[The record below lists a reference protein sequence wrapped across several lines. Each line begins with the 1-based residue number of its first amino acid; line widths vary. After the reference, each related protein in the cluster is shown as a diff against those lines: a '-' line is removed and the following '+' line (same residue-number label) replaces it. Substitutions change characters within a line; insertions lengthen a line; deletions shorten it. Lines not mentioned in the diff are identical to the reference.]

1 MIRGLFSK
9 SLSLK
14 VSITV
19 IAVLTVLGGGSFI
32 YIYNKIQNQLIDAQE
47 REALTLAST
56 LNSSLSAMMLKGGGL
71 NPEEIQ
77 TIFIALSERKEVKNA
92 VVYSHNGRRAFTNRE
107 SERNTI
113 INRDK
118 EEECLVCHRLSPD
131 KMPLTQFI
139 DVPGQGRVLRAVAPI
154 LKKES
159 CLQCHF
165 MGSNTGFVLPNEKYR
180 GMVLVDMETKEMESQ
195 MFAILLAGIAT
206 YLAIILAVY
215 FVLKRLVT
223 RPIEIINTTMKEI
236 EKGDLTRGITIVTR
250 DEVGGLAEAINR
262 VINTLSGIIS
272 RSKVAAMNVSMAS
285 EQILM
290 KSKRMT
296 EGAKTQVEAV
306 EKTSSSIQELNSSI
320 KEITGSSSILSTSAE
335 ETSSSVLEI
344 VSSIEEVAHN
354 TSGLSNT
361 ISETTASL
369 EQIGSSVKEVAR
381 SAEVLEEAIAE
392 TGAAAVEIDA
402 AIRTVAD
409 NAKESARLADKVVTD
424 ASEQGMISV
433 VNAIDGMD
441 KIRDTVKKAGTSVN
455 HLSERSQEISKIV
468 TVIDD
473 ITARTNLL
481 ALNAAILAAQAG
493 EHGKSFSVVAE
504 EIRDLAEKTSTSTKE
519 IAQLIK
525 TIQQET
531 QDTVDIMREGLV
543 RVDDGSKLVHTAG
556 DALREII
563 YSSQR
568 SQNAAKG
575 IEGAA
580 SEQAK
585 GVRQVAE
592 SVERIRDMIGQ
603 IVNASRELRKG
614 TDQIVKAME
623 VVDDVS
629 KQVKKATAEQSKGS
643 KQIGAVSEDTADKTQ
658 LIAKATEEQRV
669 GTEIILK
676 SIDEVKTV
684 AMEGMDIA
692 SEIDLSMESLRKE
705 AEGLKRELEIFRI
718 K

>member
-1 MIRGLFSK
+1 MDIFRMN
-9 SLSLK
+9 SLK
-14 VSITV
+14 TKINILV
-19 IAVLTVLGGGSFI
+19 IGLLIVIFGLSWGYSYWNQYKEALKEARDKATIVTKILGGISSYTFLTQDYTLLDETI
-32 YIYNKIQNQLIDAQE
+32 QKAMEQEEVLYIKIVDKDGNTKRENNKDRKNERRIEVKEPIIVAEAPAGDVIIGFSTEKSYAMIQKNVKVTLIQV
-47 REALTLAST
+47 LAGLILSST
-56 LNSSLSAMMLKGGGL
+56 LLIFLL
-71 NPEEIQ
+71 N
-77 TIFIALSERKEVKNA
+77 
-92 VVYSHNGRRAFTNRE
+92 
-107 SERNTI
+107 
-113 INRDK
+113 
-118 EEECLVCHRLSPD
+118 
-131 KMPLTQFI
+131 
-139 DVPGQGRVLRAVAPI
+139 
-154 LKKES
+154 
-159 CLQCHF
+159 
-165 MGSNTGFVLPNEKYR
+165 
-180 GMVLVDMETKEMESQ
+180 
-195 MFAILLAGIAT
+195 
-206 YLAIILAVY
+206 
-215 FVLKRLVT
+215 RLVIK
-223 RPIEIINTTMKEI
+223 PIEIINTTMKEI
-236 EKGDLTRGITIVTR
+236 ERGDLTRGISLGTSSG

-272 RSKVAAMNVSMAS
+272 RSKSAATNVSIAS

-306 EKTSSSIQELNSSI
+306 DKTSSSIQELNSSI
-320 KEITGSSSILSTSAE
+320 REIAGSASTLSTSAE

-354 TSGLSNT
+354 ASGLAGT

-369 EQIGSSVKEVAR
+369 EQIGASVKEVAR
-381 SAEVLEEAIAE
+381 SSEVLEEAIAE

-402 AIRTVAD
+402 AVRTVAD

-424 ASEQGMISV
+424 ASEHGMLSIV
-433 VNAIDGMD
+433 DAIDGMD
-441 KIRDTVKKAGTSVN
+441 KIKGSVKKAGDSVN
-455 HLSERSQEISKIV
+455 HLKERSQEISKIV

-563 YSSQR
+563 HSSQQ

-580 SEQAK
+580 SEQAR

-669 GTEIILK
+669 GTEVILK

-692 SEIDLSMESLRKE
+692 SEIDLSMEALRKE